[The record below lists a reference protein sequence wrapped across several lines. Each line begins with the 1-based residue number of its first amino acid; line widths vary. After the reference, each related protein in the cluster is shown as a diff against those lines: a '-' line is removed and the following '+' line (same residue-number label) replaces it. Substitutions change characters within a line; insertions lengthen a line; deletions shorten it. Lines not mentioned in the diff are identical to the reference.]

1 MYIYRASSKIDPF
14 DQPFCDPGDGTC
26 HEKPN
31 QPSPRTIYSAWNKQQ
46 YDRWWKFYNTLNDRA
61 IEYATKRTELLKSQK
76 QRLENESFADATIPR
91 ALILLGDSIT
101 ESWLGTGSGVP
112 NPRTEGIPQVLQDE
126 LVTKGKL
133 DPLVLAISGDQ
144 TQHLLYRL
152 HNGHLQSAYTTE
164 DPSAVFVVMIG
175 TNNLGAGELP
185 GPTADG
191 VLAVVEYLLRVTQ
204 ESQNQIMLFQ
214 ILPRGDGRT
223 WLPKLCPPRCQLDGK
238 PYTSF
243 LPPIK
248 KVNEA
253 VQDGITKLNTMYKS
267 KHSTKHDERVTF
279 VDCGKEFLSTDKD
292 DLEVK
297 QEELMPDLLH
307 PNAKGHKILARC
319 ILDFIEHHVRR

>member
-1 MYIYRASSKIDPF
+1 
-14 DQPFCDPGDGTC
+14 
-26 HEKPN
+26 
-31 QPSPRTIYSAWNKQQ
+31 
-46 YDRWWKFYNTLNDRA
+46 
-61 IEYATKRTELLKSQK
+61 
-76 QRLENESFADATIPR
+76 
-91 ALILLGDSIT
+91 
-101 ESWLGTGSGVP
+101 
-112 NPRTEGIPQVLQDE
+112 
-126 LVTKGKL
+126 
-133 DPLVLAISGDQ
+133 
-144 TQHLLYRL
+144 
-152 HNGHLQSAYTTE
+152 
-164 DPSAVFVVMIG
+164 
-175 TNNLGAGELP
+175 
-185 GPTADG
+185 
-191 VLAVVEYLLRVTQ
+191 LAVVEYLLRVTK